1 MTSGEL
7 QDMPTS
13 VKQFKAAPADGRA
26 SGGKLP
32 GLAGFA
38 LRKALS
44 LVDVGRLVIELPS
57 GVKVERVGATPGPE
71 ADLKINKW
79 RALRRLAMGGDVGL
93 AGAYFDDDWSSS
105 DLTALIE
112 LAAVNG
118 AHFVDA
124 IEGSAPFRLLNWFAH
139 RVKANTRRGSRRNIE
154 AHYDLGNEFYRL
166 WLDAKM
172 IYSSALFRTSGAT
185 LEQAQDAKLQRI
197 VESLQLGGGD
207 SVLEIGCGW
216 GGLAA
221 KIARE
226 SAARVTGVTIS
237 PAQLDKARALVQ
249 EQALEDRV
257 ELRLQDYRDI
267 EGRFD
272 RIVSVEMIEAV
283 GREYMPKYFDTIRE
297 RLKPGGL
304 CVLQAITIAEDRFAG
319 YCRRPDFIQRYI
331 FPGGF
336 LPSKTLMRETIERA
350 GLKLTAVEN
359 FGDSYALTLREW
371 RQRFLKA
378 WPEIEKLGFGPSFK
392 RLWEYYL
399 CYCEAGFR
407 AGAVDVGIYSLA
419 HASGA
424 GSLTP

>member
-1 MTSGEL
+1 MSPPGSIE
-7 QDMPTS
+7 PEPG
-13 VKQFKAAPADGRA
+13 VKGVAGF
-26 SGGKLP
+26 P
-32 GLAGFA
+32 GLA

-44 LVDVGRLVIELPS
+44 LIEVGRLVIELPS
-57 GVKVERVGATPGPE
+57 GAKVERVGAKSGPQAE
-71 ADLKINKW
+71 IRLNNW
-79 RALRRLAMGGDVGL
+79 RALRRFLFGGDLGL
-93 AGAYFDDDWSSS
+93 ASAYLDEDWSSA
-105 DLTALIE
+105 DLTALFE
-112 LAAVNG
+112 LAALNG
-118 AHFVDA
+118 ARFMEA
-124 IEGSAPFRLLNWFAH
+124 MRGSAPLRAFHRLAH
-139 RVKANTRRGSRRNIE
+139 RAKANTRRRSRHNIA

-172 IYSSALFRTSGAT
+172 IYSSAIFGSADAT
-185 LEQAQDAKLQRI
+185 LEEAQDAKLRRI
-197 VESLQLGGGD
+197 VERLQLAGGD

-221 KIARE
+221 KIAKV

-237 PAQLDKARALVQ
+237 PAQLDSARALVRD
-249 EQALEDRV
+249 EALGERV
-257 ELRLQDYRDI
+257 ELRLQDYRDV

-283 GREYMPKYFDTIRE
+283 GREYMPAYFETIRE

-304 CVLQAITIAEDRFAG
+304 CVLQAITIAEDRFAD

-336 LPSKTLMRETIERA
+336 LPSKSFMGEAIARA
-350 GLKLTAVEN
+350 GLKLTAMEN
-359 FGDSYALTLREW
+359 FGESYALTLHEW
-371 RQRFLKA
+371 RRRFLNA

-407 AGAVDVGIYSLA
+407 SGAIDVGIYSLA
-419 HASGA
+419 HA
-424 GSLTP
+424 

>member
-1 MTSGEL
+1 MATPVISAE
-7 QDMPTS
+7 T
-13 VKQFKAAPADGRA
+13 APGAGND

-38 LRKALS
+38 LRKVLS
-44 LVDVGRLVIELPS
+44 LIEAGRLVIELPS
-57 GVKVERVGATPGPE
+57 GAKVERVGARPGPQ
-71 ADLKINKW
+71 ADLKLNNW
-79 RALRRLAMGGDVGL
+79 RALRRVALSGDVGL
-93 AGAYFDDDWSSS
+93 ASAYFDDDWSSS
-105 DLTALIE
+105 DLTALFE

-118 AHFVDA
+118 AHFMDA
-124 IEGSAPFRLLNWFAH
+124 IEGSVPFRLFNWLAH
-139 RVKANTRRGSRRNIE
+139 RAKANTRRGSRRNIE

-172 IYSSALFRTSGAT
+172 IYSSAIFRSSGAT
-185 LEQAQDAKLQRI
+185 LEQAQETKLQRV
-197 VESLQLGGGD
+197 VESLQLAGDD

-216 GGLAA
+216 GGLAT
-221 KIARE
+221 KIAKDG
-226 SAARVTGVTIS
+226 AARVTGVTIS
-237 PAQLDKARALVQ
+237 PAQLDKARALVA
-249 EQALEDRV
+249 EQSLEDRV

-267 EGRFD
+267 KGRFD
-272 RIVSVEMIEAV
+272 RIVSIEMVEAV
-283 GREYMPKYFDTIRE
+283 GREYIPKYFDTIRE

-371 RQRFLKA
+371 RRRFLNA
-378 WPEIEKLGFGPSFK
+378 WPEIEKLGFGPPFK

-407 AGAVDVGIYSLA
+407 AGAIDVGLYSLA
-419 HASGA
+419 HANGA
-424 GSLTP
+424 KSLTP

>member
-1 MTSGEL
+1 MASPLKPIETGP
-7 QDMPTS
+7 DARND
-13 VKQFKAAPADGRA
+13 AA
-26 SGGKLP
+26 GKLA
-32 GLAGFA
+32 GIAGFA
-38 LRKALS
+38 LGKLLS
-44 LVDVGRLVIELPS
+44 LVEVGRLVIELPS
-57 GVKVERVGATPGPE
+57 GAKVERIGARPGPE
-71 ADLKINKW
+71 AEVKLNNW
-79 RALRRLAMGGDVGL
+79 RALRRLALKGDVGL
-93 AGAYFDDDWSSS
+93 ATAYFDNDWSSP
-105 DLTALIE
+105 DLTAVFE
-112 LAAVNG
+112 FAALNG
-118 AHFVDA
+118 VRFMQAV
-124 IEGSAPFRLLNWFAH
+124 EGSAPFKLFNWLAH
-139 RVKANTRRGSRRNIE
+139 RAKANTRRGSRRNIE

-172 IYSSALFRTSGAT
+172 IYSSALFRPAGAT

-197 VESLQLGGGD
+197 LESLQLAGED
-207 SVLEIGCGW
+207 RVLEIGCGW

-221 KIARE
+221 KIAQD

-237 PAQLDKARALVQ
+237 PAQLNGARALV
-249 EQALEDRV
+249 LEKSLTDRV

-272 RIVSVEMIEAV
+272 RIVSIEMVEAV
-283 GREYMPKYFDTIRE
+283 GREFMPKYFDTIRE

-304 CVLQAITIAEDRFAG
+304 CVLQAITIAEERFAD

-336 LPSKTLMRETIERA
+336 LPSKTLLREMIERA

-371 RQRFLKA
+371 RRRFLNA

-392 RLWEYYL
+392 RLWVYYL

-407 AGAVDVGIYSLA
+407 SGAVDVGIYSLA
-419 HASGA
+419 HANRA
-424 GSLTP
+424 NRLALP

>member
-1 MTSGEL
+1 MATLVRPVE
-7 QDMPTS
+7 T
-13 VKQFKAAPADGRA
+13 APGAGND

-38 LRKALS
+38 LRKVLS
-44 LVDVGRLVIELPS
+44 LIEVGRLVIELPS
-57 GVKVERVGATPGPE
+57 GAKVERVGARPGPE
-71 ADLKINKW
+71 ADLKLNNW
-79 RALRRLAMGGDVGL
+79 RALRRVALSGDVGL
-93 AGAYFDDDWSSS
+93 ASAYFDDDWSSS
-105 DLTALIE
+105 DLTALFE
-112 LAAVNG
+112 FAAVNG
-118 AHFVDA
+118 AHFMDA
-124 IEGSAPFRLLNWFAH
+124 IEGSAPFRLFNWLAH
-139 RVKANTRRGSRRNIE
+139 RAKANTRRGSRRNIE

-172 IYSSALFRTSGAT
+172 IYSSAIFRSNGAT
-185 LEQAQDAKLQRI
+185 LEQAQEAKLQRV

-216 GGLAA
+216 GGLAT
-221 KIARE
+221 KIAKDG
-226 SAARVTGVTIS
+226 AARVTGVTIS
-237 PAQLDKARALVQ
+237 PAQLDKARALVA
-249 EQALEDRV
+249 EHSLEDRV

-267 EGRFD
+267 DGRFD
-272 RIVSVEMIEAV
+272 RIVSIEMVEAV
-283 GREYMPKYFDTIRE
+283 GREYIPKYFDTIRE

-336 LPSKTLMRETIERA
+336 LPSKTFMRETIERA

-371 RQRFLKA
+371 RRRFLEA

-407 AGAVDVGIYSLA
+407 AGAIDVGIYSLA
-419 HASGA
+419 HANNA
-424 GSLTP
+424 PRLTA